1 MTESIDVD
9 HQAREWVRDR
19 HERCAELRETCPVV
33 FNEAHGGFWMVTDY
47 ESVAVVARDNET
59 FAHKYEPGA
68 PDGIDYHGICGIPRP
83 PRTPRMGVSE
93 IDGPGHADL
102 RRVLNPHM
110 VTKAVE
116 ANRAR
121 MAHVSAWFLDEIIE
135 AGEGDLVV
143 DYATPVPGVMTLEMM
158 GMPSTNWKYYADFF
172 HATSSFEPGDAEF
185 QEAVARVDD
194 MWGELGEIARHR
206 RANPGDDLASAIA
219 GSEIDGRILTDDEVA
234 GILWNLV
241 AGGLD
246 TTTSLVAWGLHH
258 LGTHP
263 EDRQRLIDAP
273 TGIPAAV
280 EEFLR
285 FYSPSESLTRTA
297 TRDVGLGGRQVK
309 RGDVVFI
316 SWVAANHD
324 PAVFDHADEV
334 RIDRAEN
341 KHLAFGLGGHRC
353 IGSGI
358 ARLESELMF
367 ADVLARMPDYEI
379 DADGFRPYP
388 GNLLMTG
395 VVTMPVTFTPG
406 ERSGADSPFN
416 PEPGVDERGGHR

>member
-1 MTESIDVD
+1 MTDSIDVD
-9 HQAREWVRDR
+9 HQDREWVAER
-19 HERCAELRETCPVV
+19 HANYAALRAECPVV
-33 FNEAHGGFWMVTDY
+33 FNEHHGGFWMVTDY
-47 ESVAVVARDNET
+47 ESVATVARDNET
-59 FAHKYEPGA
+59 FAHRYQPDA

-93 IDGPGHADL
+93 IDGPEHADL

-116 ANRAR
+116 AQRAR
-121 MAHVSAWFLDEIIE
+121 MAHVSSWFLDEVIE
-135 AGEGDLVV
+135 SGEADLIH

-158 GMPSTNWKYYADFF
+158 GMPSTNWRHYADFF
-172 HATSSFEPGDAEF
+172 HATSSFAPSAPEF
-185 QEAVARVDD
+185 RAAVGRVGD
-194 MWGELGEIARHR
+194 MWGELADVARHR
-206 RANPGDDLASAIA
+206 RANPGDDLTSAIVVT
-219 GSEIDGRILTDDEVA
+219 EIDGRLLTDDEVA

-246 TTTSLVAWGLHH
+246 TTTSLVGWGLHH

-263 EDRQRLIDAP
+263 DDRRRLIDDPSSIP
-273 TGIPAAV
+273 TAV

-285 FYSPSESLTRTA
+285 YYSPSESLTRTA
-297 TRDVGLGGRQVK
+297 TRDVELGGRRIN

-316 SWVAANHD
+316 SWVSANHD
-324 PAVFDHADEV
+324 PAVFEDADEV
-334 RIDRAEN
+334 KLDRTEN

-353 IGSGI
+353 IGSSI
-358 ARLESELMF
+358 ARIESELMI

-379 DADGFRPYP
+379 DEERFRAYP

-395 VVTMPVTFTPG
+395 VVTMPVRFSHG
-406 ERSGADSPFN
+406 SRSGVADPF
-416 PEPGVDERGGHR
+416 R